1 MVQVQHISFKDWN
14 PIGKPHKKPYGSN
27 GDSLSRVK
35 DRTLSNAVLNRNK
48 PTENKDPFGEAA
60 TLELTHDIWM
70 LYWSVSPRPVQ
81 DSRVICTGARSL
93 KKRESWLPWFST
105 SKIFS

>member
-48 PTENKDPFGEAA
+48 PTENKDPFG
-60 TLELTHDIWM
+60 
-70 LYWSVSPRPVQ
+70 
-81 DSRVICTGARSL
+81 
-93 KKRESWLPWFST
+93 
-105 SKIFS
+105 

>member
-1 MVQVQHISFKDWN
+1 MRRMKKWYKYNIFLLK
-14 PIGKPHKKPYGSN
+14 IGTQLENHTKKPYGSN

-60 TLELTHDIWM
+60 TLELTHDYVRKSGI
-70 LYWSVSPRPVQ
+70 Y
-81 DSRVICTGARSL
+81 
-93 KKRESWLPWFST
+93 
-105 SKIFS
+105 